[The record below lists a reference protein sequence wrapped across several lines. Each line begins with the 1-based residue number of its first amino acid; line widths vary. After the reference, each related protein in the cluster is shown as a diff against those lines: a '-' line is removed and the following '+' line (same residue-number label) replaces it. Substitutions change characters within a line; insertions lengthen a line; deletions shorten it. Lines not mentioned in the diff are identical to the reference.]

1 MQEYLSILAFVL
13 AGLLWNNI
21 GYLSAWRKYKN
32 DMDWMGFDKRKLR
45 DDLILGL
52 ILGVG
57 AYLVG
62 VYQGE
67 LTDIQTLQTFRGVVI
82 GGFTVVAFVDK
93 LIVGGILA
101 K

>member
-1 MQEYLSILAFVL
+1 MNEYFIILAFIM
-13 AGLLWNNI
+13 AGLVWNNF
-21 GYLSAWRKYKN
+21 GYFSAWRKYK
-32 DMDWMGFDKRKLR
+32 DTPEWEGFDKKKLR

-52 ILGVG
+52 ILGIG
-57 AYLVG
+57 AYLLG

-67 LTDIQTLQTFRGVVI
+67 LTSITSMQMFIGAVI
-82 GGFTVVAFVDK
+82 AGFGTVAAVDK

>member
-1 MQEYLSILAFVL
+1 MSEYFIILAFII
-13 AGLLWNNI
+13 AGLVWNNF
-21 GYLSAWRKYKN
+21 GYFSAWRKYKN
-32 DMDWMGFDKRKLR
+32 TAEWEGFDKKKLR

-52 ILGVG
+52 ILGIG
-57 AYLVG
+57 AYLLG

-67 LTDIQTLQTFRGVVI
+67 LSNITSMQMFIGAVI
-82 GGFTVVAFVDK
+82 AGFGTVAAVDK

>member
-1 MQEYLSILAFVL
+1 MSEYFIILAFII
-13 AGLLWNNI
+13 AGLVWNNF
-21 GYLSAWRKYKN
+21 GYFSAWRKYK
-32 DMDWMGFDKRKLR
+32 DTPEWEGFDKKKLR

-52 ILGVG
+52 ILGIG
-57 AYLVG
+57 AYLLG

-67 LTDIQTLQTFRGVVI
+67 LSNITSMQMFIGAVI
-82 GGFTVVAFVDK
+82 AGFGTVAAVDK

>member
-1 MQEYLSILAFVL
+1 MNEYFIILAFIM
-13 AGLLWNNI
+13 AGLVWNNF
-21 GYLSAWRKYKN
+21 GYFSAWRKYK
-32 DMDWMGFDKRKLR
+32 DTPEWEGFDKKKLR

-52 ILGVG
+52 ILGIG
-57 AYLVG
+57 AYLLG

-67 LTDIQTLQTFRGVVI
+67 LSNITSMQMFIGAVI
-82 GGFTVVAFVDK
+82 AGFGTVAAVDK

>member
-1 MQEYLSILAFVL
+1 MNEYLSILAFVF
-13 AGLLWNNI
+13 AGLVWNNI

-32 DMDWMGFDKRKLR
+32 TAEWTGFDKRKLR

-67 LTDIQTLQTFRGVVI
+67 LVDIQTLQTFIGVVV
-82 GGFTVVAFVDK
+82 GGFTAIAFVDK
-93 LIVGGILA
+93 LIVGGILS